1 MSKEIDCFE
10 EEAEEENE
18 SLFVESVLDTKKY
31 KSKDDLEVLE
41 VAKEMQQFHVTN
53 KTERV
58 PNWKNFPP
66 SRMTRYHKRRHTT
79 KTDSRKFHLFCS
91 KIRPCKFYPIE
102 ELVQLY
108 NSIFTDNPV
117 SNVAFGRLSDV
128 RANFTKHRKV
138 VDGRKKTYYE
148 KKINK

>member
-58 PNWKNFPP
+58 PNWKKFPP
-66 SRMTRYHKRRHTT
+66 SRMKRVHKRRHTT
-79 KTDSRKFHLFCS
+79 KTDSRKFHLFYS
-91 KIRPCKFYPIE
+91 RISPCAFYPIE
-102 ELVQLY
+102 KLVEEY
-108 NSIFTDNPV
+108 NSIFTDNPIT
-117 SNVAFGRLSDV
+117 NKGFGNLKDIRE
-128 RANFTKHRKV
+128 NFTKHRKEV
-138 VDGRKKTYYE
+138 NGKT
-148 KKINK
+148 KIFYVKNT